1 MPQSDRRRVATI
13 AVMASN
19 LATRSAH
26 APGSG
31 GRVFA
36 RIRRLWRLEQCIWTA
51 WAVLW
56 LLVYASLLTLAL
68 VAADAAFRY
77 RDPGLRWLA
86 ATLWIGGC
94 FLGAWFWWNRL
105 RRRQPGSVVE
115 WAERS
120 EKHFPQL
127 GSRLSTAMAFLH
139 VSPDDCLAGSPILRR
154 ALLDQ
159 VAGEVSPYRLQEALP
174 RRTLASTL
182 LALLL
187 LMALA
192 GVSLRANRN
201 VLRFALSR
209 LVQPWSELP
218 WPQRVELVVVEAP
231 SVVAQGRSFAVRV
244 RNRRGRLPQAVRFHM
259 RFLAGAGS
267 SGPTTEMTYLMNR
280 DNDAAA
286 LVLDR
291 IQRPFQYR
299 VTGGDDDSMTWRSV
313 QVVQLPRW
321 ETTTRRVVPPA
332 YSRLPS
338 HDSPA
343 AIRALAGSRV
353 VLTGRVSAPVDQ
365 VELLTDTSPE
375 AAPLALENLGDDR
388 KTWTLEAT
396 AWELTKSG
404 SYRLRITLPQGVTF
418 LTEPAP
424 VEVVVDRP
432 PTVTMAT
439 PTTTLLLA
447 GSRLSVQGSFDDDV
461 GLASVRW
468 QVAGTERTWAD
479 ENRKLVEQGT
489 PSPLTQWPLKIEWT
503 VPATVSPATEL
514 TVTAHAVD
522 TKGQAVSSRPATF
535 RVVTADEFDRL
546 LRDLQD
552 RIAIHLSDAAGWQ
565 RDAREKLAAAVA
577 ADDSPPSPQQATL
590 LRRAVRAQT
599 KVDSALAGDEDSAA
613 VLAREL
619 VELFQLH
626 PLQDRTLSALAS
638 EFLEETRTVAS
649 RLRSDIDSKWRELDN
664 NRSQP
669 KTPEPLL
676 RSQQQL
682 LEWLVDWST
691 RWGRRRDDA
700 RLRHQLAEMQRRQAD
715 LRQQTERLRIAAV
728 TAPDVDVERRLEQ
741 ATRRQRELQR
751 EWEQWRAQ
759 LESQRHSRNEPDQT
773 KQHAVLE
780 QLAIGPAMQRAAGQ
794 LKQRKLGRAA
804 ASQLDAERMLNQALE
819 LLDGPTD
826 SSRQAGSPSMPSAL
840 AALQQDL
847 ARWLARQVELRD
859 QTAQLPESSS
869 DSVRRQTLADRQRA
883 LRHEVAAGTR
893 VGEWHPAVRAL
904 FEEVTDEMSSAETAL
919 RGGTDLGR
927 ARDSQDQAVR
937 LLEELRRSAE
947 ETKSARDDS
956 TGSPPPESQ
965 RKTTLPPARI
975 LRALQQRLLQR
986 TQKLDQKR
994 KRSGLTLELA
1004 REIQDAARQQ
1014 TQLAQWIAQAW
1025 KREPTPPDKQQER
1038 P

>member
-1 MPQSDRRRVATI
+1 
-13 AVMASN
+13 MASN

-51 WAVLW
+51 WAVMW
-56 LLVYASLLTLAL
+56 LLVYGSLLTLAL
-68 VAADAAFRY
+68 VAADVAFRY

-86 ATLWIGGC
+86 TTLWLGGC
-94 FLGAWFWWNRL
+94 FLGAWFWWHRL
-105 RRRQPGSVVE
+105 RRRQPGSVVA

-127 GSRLSTAMAFLH
+127 GSRLSTAVAFLH
-139 VSPDDCLAGSPILRR
+139 VSPDDRLAGSPTLRR

-159 VAGEVSPYRLQEALP
+159 VAGEVSPYRLHEALP
-174 RRTLASTL
+174 RRTVASTL

-187 LMALA
+187 LMALT
-192 GVSLRANRN
+192 GVSLRADRN

-209 LVQPWSELP
+209 LVQPWNEHP
-218 WPQRVELVVVEAP
+218 WPQRVQLVVVEAP

-259 RFLAGAGS
+259 RFLPRRGS
-267 SGPTTEMTYLMNR
+267 ADPTTEMTFLMNR
-280 DNDAAA
+280 DKDAAA

-291 IQRPFQYR
+291 IRRPFQYR
-299 VTGGDDDSMTWRSV
+299 VTGGDDDSMPWRSV

-321 ETTTRRVVPPA
+321 ETTTRLVVPPP
-332 YSRLPS
+332 YSQLPS

-343 AIRALAGSRV
+343 AIRALAGSHV
-353 VLTGRVSAPVDQ
+353 VLTGRVSTPVDQ
-365 VELLTDTSPE
+365 VELLTDTSVE
-375 AAPLALENLGDDR
+375 AAPLGLENPGDDR
-388 KTWTLEAT
+388 KTWTLGPRT
-396 AWELTKSG
+396 WELMKSG
-404 SYRLRITLPQGVTF
+404 SYRLRITLRQGLKF

-432 PTVTMAT
+432 PTVTMAA
-439 PTTTLLLA
+439 PTTALLLA
-447 GSRLSVQGSFDDDV
+447 GSRLSVRGSADDDV
-461 GLASVRW
+461 GLASVSW
-468 QVAGTERTWAD
+468 QVVGADRTWAD
-479 ENRKLVEQGT
+479 ENRKLGERGT
-489 PSPLTQWPLKIEWT
+489 PSPLTQWPLEIEWT
-503 VPATVSPATEL
+503 VPATVTPGTEL
-514 TVTAHAVD
+514 TVTARAVD

-535 RVVTADEFDRL
+535 RVVTAEEFDRL

-565 RDAREKLAAAVA
+565 REARATLAAAVA
-577 ADDSPPSPQQATL
+577 ADDSASPPRQATL
-590 LRRAVRAQT
+590 LRHAARAQA
-599 KVDSALAGDEDSAA
+599 KVDSALAGDEDSAT

-619 VELFQLH
+619 IELFQLH

-638 EFLEETRTVAS
+638 EFLEETRTVAT
-649 RLRSDIDSKWRELDN
+649 RLQSDIDSKWRELDN

-669 KTPEPLL
+669 KTREPLL

-700 RLRHQLAEMQRRQAD
+700 RLRHQLAEMQRRQSD

-728 TAPDVDVERRLEQ
+728 TAPDVDVERQLEQ
-741 ATRRQRELQR
+741 TTRRQKELQR

-759 LESQRHSRNEPDQT
+759 MDSQRHSRNEPDQI
-773 KQHAVLE
+773 KQHAALE
-780 QLAIGPAMQRAAGQ
+780 KLAIGPAMQRAAGQ
-794 LKQRKLGRAA
+794 LRQKKLGQAA

-826 SSRQAGSPSMPSAL
+826 SSREAGSPAMPSAL
-840 AALQQDL
+840 AALQQEV
-847 ARWLARQVELRD
+847 ARWLARQVDLRD
-859 QTAQLPESSS
+859 QTAQLSESPS
-869 DSVRRQTLADRQRA
+869 DSDGRQGVADRQRA

-893 VGEWHPAVRAL
+893 VGQWHPAVRAL
-904 FEEVTDEMSSAETAL
+904 FEEVTDEMASAETAL
-919 RGGTDLGR
+919 RGGMDLDR
-927 ARDSQDQAVR
+927 ARNSQDQAIR
-937 LLEELRRSAE
+937 LLEELRHSAE

-956 TGSPPPESQ
+956 TASSQPESQ
-965 RKTTLPPARI
+965 RKVTLPPARI

-986 TQKLDQKR
+986 TQQLDQKR
-994 KRSGLTLELA
+994 KRSGLTPELA
-1004 REIQDAARQQ
+1004 REIQNVARQQ
-1014 TQLAQWIAQAW
+1014 AQLAQWIAEAW
-1025 KREPTPPDKQQER
+1025 KREPTPPDKQQES